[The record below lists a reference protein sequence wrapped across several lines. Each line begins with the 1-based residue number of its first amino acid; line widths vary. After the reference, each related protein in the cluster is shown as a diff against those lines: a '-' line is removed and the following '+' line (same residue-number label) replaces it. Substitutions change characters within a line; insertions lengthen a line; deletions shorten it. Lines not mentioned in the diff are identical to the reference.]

1 MTLNESVEKFLYE
14 EADLLDRWKFN
25 EWEQL
30 LTDDAEYL
38 VPPIGQSDTDADSYG
53 STLFVIADDRAML
66 AARVERMTGKNAY
79 CESPRSNIRHLVS
92 NVRILSDDGDELSVV
107 ANFCVYR
114 VRRTKITEYMGQY
127 QYLLKREGDSFRI
140 HRKTVYLDLGAFG
153 GQGGL
158 GFIL

>member
-1 MTLNESVEKFLYE
+1 MTLNESVERFLYD
-14 EADLLDRWKFN
+14 EADLLDRWKFTD
-25 EWEQL
+25 WEQL

-38 VPPIGQSDTDADSYG
+38 VPPIGLSDVEETSYG
-53 STLFVIADDRAML
+53 TTLFVIADDRAML
-66 AARVERMTGKNAY
+66 AARVERMSGKSAY

-92 NVRILSDDGDELSVV
+92 NVRILSDDGNVLAVA

-114 VRRTKITEYMGQY
+114 VRRTKVTEYMGQY
-127 QYLLKREGDSFRI
+127 HYLLKRDGNGFKIR
-140 HRKTVYLDLGAFG
+140 RKTVNLDLGAFG